1 MNIES
6 NRWGSDGA
14 SGDGANGY
22 PASDVTDHWLDD
34 ALRGVPLPEGF
45 LARLS
50 RLSEAPPARDE
61 DRDHNGRF
69 VPTRGLAGT
78 APRGGASK
86 RDIRHR

>member
-1 MNIES
+1 MKSNL

-14 SGDGANGY
+14 PGDYA
-22 PASDVTDHWLDD
+22 ATDMTDHWLDG

-45 LARLS
+45 FARLS

-69 VPTRGLAGT
+69 APTRGLAGT

-86 RDIRHR
+86 RDIRSR

>member
-1 MNIES
+1 MSTELY
-6 NRWGSDGA
+6 RWGSDGA
-14 SGDGANGY
+14 SGDYA
-22 PASDVTDHWLDD
+22 AADVTDHWLDD

-61 DRDHNGRF
+61 DRDHDGRF
-69 VPTRGLAGT
+69 APTRGLAGT

-86 RDIRHR
+86 RDIRTR